1 MRLEKIKTQGLAHL
15 SYFLSADGE
24 AAVIDDVALDA
35 VVLDIDEQHIRAH
48 EATETR

>member
-24 AAVIDDVALDA
+24 AAVIDPRRLRGLVAA
-35 VVLDIDEQHIRAH
+35 RRQTGAAGSAR
-48 EATETR
+48 